1 MAQKTII
8 ATRMELLKL
17 KRKSKLANKGH
28 KLLKEKRD
36 ALISEFFKLVDN
48 LKEYRKDVEE
58 QLSGAYRALSVAQ
71 AMQGIEEVEYAADS
85 TFSLPPLTSKANA
98 IMGVQVPEFSME
110 DIESTPFKRGYS
122 LTSTSVD
129 IDTASRKFETVLQKL
144 VKLAE
149 IEHTAFKL
157 AEEIKKTK
165 RKVNALEQIVIPR
178 IQNTIIYI
186 TMRLEEMERENF
198 GRLKIIKKRME

>member
-1 MAQKTII
+1 MAQKTVI

-17 KRKSKLANKGH
+17 KKKSKLAAKGH

-58 QLSGAYRALSVAQ
+58 QLGKAFRSLSIAQ
-71 AMQGIEEVEYAADS
+71 AVQGIEEVERAADS
-85 TFSLPPLTSKANA
+85 TQTLPPIQSKANA
-98 IMGVQVPEFSME
+98 IMGVQVPQFSMD

-122 LTSTSVD
+122 LTNTSIEVD
-129 IDTASRKFETVLQKL
+129 MASKKFETVLQKL

-178 IQNTIIYI
+178 IQQTIKYI